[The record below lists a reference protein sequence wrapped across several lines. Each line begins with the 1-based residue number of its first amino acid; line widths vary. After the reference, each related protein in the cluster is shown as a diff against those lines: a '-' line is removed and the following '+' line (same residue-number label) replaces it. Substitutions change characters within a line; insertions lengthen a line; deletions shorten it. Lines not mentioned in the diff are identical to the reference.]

1 MQRCGFCSVLS
12 GLLRRAM
19 CVGSRRGSSES
30 YYRELGDQD
39 TLKIE
44 DKSSDLSDDAEEET
58 SLCHGN
64 HDSPRASPRSSPRVT
79 PHTSPRVTPHTSP
92 GTSPRS
98 SRRTSPR
105 TSSRT
110 SRRDSPRTSPRP
122 SRRASPKTSP
132 RSSRRTSPRTSPRP
146 FWRTSPRMYSRAFRW
161 TSPRISPQSSPRTS
175 PRMSRRTS
183 RFSQSDIHPDSLEEK
198 VHGSNNTPQKNLSAG
213 RFLTMHKRRKKRL
226 ITRSLYIEKAL
237 LDDLSLGQVQC
248 ILNNSYKWKFNA
260 FTLENVS
267 GGRCLPVLCVHLFQM
282 YGLLNHFNLDAA
294 KAWKLFSLI
303 EEGYHSTNPYHNSIH
318 AADVTQA
325 MHCFLQQKR
334 IRDHLTPLE
343 IMGSLLAAIAHDLD
357 HPGVNQPFLI
367 ATSNHLAALYQNTSV
382 LENHHWRS
390 AMSCLIESGLL
401 DQLPSSHGLRATL
414 EKQISSLI
422 LATDITRQQEY
433 LNHFKNHLDMNTL
446 DMRKQEHRHLVLQI
460 ALKCADISNPCR
472 PWEISRKW
480 SLKVCEEFFR
490 QGDYERKLNLPVTAL
505 CDRHTTSIPKI
516 QTGFFKFVV
525 TPLISEW
532 HRFLQNDLSSQML
545 NNLLF
550 NQQKWETLVLEEQAQ
565 ETRTEISD
573 ADAADDDLDTGSDTN
588 MSDSSELLLPPRR
601 CSLNPVRHNAF
612 KEQLRRFSVP
622 LNVFQD
628 SKFKNRERE
637 KSRAS
642 SLAEPRPRCSRSP
655 APSEPS
661 LHSQLSV
668 RGHCEHQQEPT
679 ERVLSS
685 EKLLPDSSI
694 ASITTPV
701 QATRLNTVLKEGGSW
716 KLVRQQTF
724 PPLESTSREHSLA
737 SRPIHTSNEDSIFL
751 TRVRPDFLQFDQ
763 GPSQRDSKGHQL
775 VVRDIKKTDTEESSE
790 SSAEASEPPRL
801 QKENSEPQKPSKKES
816 TTVGS
821 QLRDNLA
828 SMPLPPLE
836 SDPLLQRRRK
846 SMPADVFPFTPKE
859 RKVREVPPVFPQ
871 FVHRTFSEK
880 ESWTRRRGSAPLP
893 VAPSELRGLAS
904 LGSPRHSVNGGRRKP
919 SPIVSC
925 QQWLAKATL
934 SIQERR
940 LQKFPRRSSLP
951 VEVMTGVSSY

>member
-1 MQRCGFCSVLS
+1 MQRCGFCSMLS

-58 SLCHGN
+58 SLCHGSRGTPRVSPRS
-64 HDSPRASPRSSPRVT
+64 SPRASPR
-79 PHTSPRVTPHTSP
+79 
-92 GTSPRS
+92 TSPRS
-98 SRRTSPR
+98 SRRSSPRMSRRTSPR
-105 TSSRT
+105 TS
-110 SRRDSPRTSPRP
+110 PWM

-132 RSSRRTSPRTSPRP
+132 RSSRRTSPR
-146 FWRTSPRMYSRAFRW
+146 
-161 TSPRISPQSSPRTS
+161 SSPRTS
-175 PRMSRRTS
+175 SRTS
-183 RFSQSDIHPDSLEEK
+183 PRPSRQYPQSNIQPDPPVEK
-198 VHGSNNTPQKNLSAG
+198 FPELNKMKQKKMSAG
-213 RFLTMHKRRKKRL
+213 RFLTMHKRRKKKL
-226 ITRSLYIEKAL
+226 LTRSLYTEKAL

-248 ILNNSYKWKFNA
+248 ILNQSVQWKFNA
-260 FTLENVS
+260 FILENVS

-282 YGLLNHFNLDAA
+282 YGLLSYFKLDAA

-303 EEGYHSTNPYHNSIH
+303 EEGYHSSNPYHNSVH

-325 MHCFLQQKR
+325 MHCFLQQER

-343 IMGSLLAAIAHDLD
+343 ILASLLAAIAHDMD

-367 ATSNHLAALYQNTSV
+367 ATSNHLATLYRNTSV

-390 AMSCLIESGLL
+390 AMSCLIESGIL
-401 DQLPSSHGLRATL
+401 DCLHASPGLRTKL
-414 EKQISSLI
+414 ENQISSLI

-446 DMRKQEHRHLVLQI
+446 DMTKSEHRHLVLQI

-545 NNLLF
+545 RNLQF
-550 NQQKWETLVLEEQAQ
+550 NQNKWETLVLQEQAE

-573 ADAADDDLDTGSDTN
+573 ADVVDEDSHSDTN
-588 MSDSSELLLPPRR
+588 ISDSSELLLPPRR
-601 CSLNPVRHNAF
+601 RRSLNPARQGALR
-612 KEQLRRFSVP
+612 EQFRRFSVP

-628 SKFKNRERE
+628 SRFKNRD
-637 KSRAS
+637 KNRAS
-642 SLAEPRPRCSRSP
+642 SLAESRSRGNGS
-655 APSEPS
+655 PSTSEQS
-661 LHSQLSV
+661 IHSQLSV
-668 RGHCEHQQEPT
+668 RGHCEPAQEPA
-679 ERVLSS
+679 EKVLSS

-694 ASITTPV
+694 ASITTPGE
-701 QATRLNTVLKEGGSW
+701 ASRLNNVIKEGGSW

-724 PPLESTSREHSLA
+724 PPLESTSRENALA
-737 SRPIHTSNEDSIFL
+737 ARPLHTSNEDSVWLSRF
-751 TRVRPDFLQFDQ
+751 RPDLLKLDP
-763 GPSQRDSKGHQL
+763 GAGCSKDDKYSEL
-775 VVRDIKKTDTEESSE
+775 VVRDLKKTESEVSSS
-790 SSAEASEPPRL
+790 SSAANGELPSTSRSLE
-801 QKENSEPQKPSKKES
+801 KENSEPKQSRRHS
-816 TTVGS
+816 SAVGS
-821 QLRDNLA
+821 QLRDNLT
-828 SMPLPPLE
+828 SMPLPLD
-836 SDPLLQRRRK
+836 SNAQLQRRRK
-846 SMPADVFPFTPKE
+846 SVPTESSALSPKDV
-859 RKVREVPPVFPQ
+859 KVRESPTLLPQ
-871 FVHRTFSEK
+871 LLRRTFSNK
-880 ESWTRRRGSAPLP
+880 ESWTRRRGSAPSP

-904 LGSPRHSVNGGRRKP
+904 LGSLRHSVNGSRRKP
-919 SPIVSC
+919 SPIATC
-925 QQWLAKATL
+925 QQWLAKATYGVH
-934 SIQERR
+934 ERT
-940 LQKFPRRSSLP
+940 LQQFPRRSSLP
-951 VEVMTGVSSY
+951 VEVMTGISSH